1 MPINPTE
8 QHFCQLME
16 ADPIVRRDLIREWKA
31 LPPQVAVQLEELLDR
46 FESPAENLAAEK
58 SWRGRDISFLKSI

>member
-8 QHFCQLME
+8 QQFCQLME

-31 LPPQVAVQLEELLDR
+31 LPPQVVAQLE
-46 FESPAENLAAEK
+46 
-58 SWRGRDISFLKSI
+58 DISFLKSI